1 MTNKGFGIQ
10 ADTIVLLGA
19 LGVGALLLWKS
30 GVFKAT
36 NALGDV
42 AGDVANVVKPLSD
55 AIASDVSL
63 LDIPA
68 DVGAVAGFV
77 SDNVIEPIGDFVSNT
92 SDDVGNFVDN
102 TDWGSVVAHA
112 VAPLPMALI
121 DSIDTPVAVATPD
134 MSGNVFADVG
144 NYLTQQNGWDVLGT
158 QDVLDSVGS
167 AIVDTASN
175 AWNIVT
181 SWF

>member
-1 MTNKGFGIQ
+1 
-10 ADTIVLLGA
+10 
-19 LGVGALLLWKS
+19 
-30 GVFKAT
+30 
-36 NALGDV
+36 
-42 AGDVANVVKPLSD
+42 
-55 AIASDVSL
+55 
-63 LDIPA
+63 
-68 DVGAVAGFV
+68 
-77 SDNVIEPIGDFVSNT
+77 
-92 SDDVGNFVDN
+92 
-102 TDWGSVVAHA
+102 
-112 VAPLPMALI
+112 MALI